1 MEWAWLIPVFS
12 FAAAPLIVLLG
23 KRLPGWGAV
32 FSIAA
37 IAGGFVVFWF
47 VLFGWLGATPESA
60 GCFTDPGTE
69 ALTCNYER
77 GWFNAGTPGLTE
89 SVRLTWGIIVDPLTI
104 AMLGLVTFVAL
115 MVQVYSLGYMHGD
128 PRLNWYFAV
137 HALFAASMLTII
149 LADSFLLLYVAWEL
163 VGVCS
168 YLLIGFWHER
178 AAAREAAKK
187 AFIVT
192 RIGDVGLLVG
202 ILLLWREVG
211 TFSMLDAFEAAR
223 SGALS
228 EGVTTAAA
236 LLLFLGAMGKSAQVP
251 FHVWLPDAMEGPTP
265 VSALIHAATMVV
277 AGVFLVARAFPLFSA
292 YDADPLLVVAIVGLI
307 TALVTASI
315 ALVATDIKRILA
327 YSTVSHL
334 GLMMLSLGAFGYTAA
349 VFHLLAHG
357 FAKAL
362 LFLGAGS
369 VIHSTEKQ
377 EIAELGGLRRVM
389 PLTTIVF
396 AVGAASLGGIPILA
410 GFWSKDEI
418 LQVVASGRNPAFII
432 LALVTAAFSAL
443 YMGRLLFATFF
454 GRLPEALRHTHDA
467 PLTMAVPLS
476 LLAVLAAGFGF
487 ISFNW
492 PGSFGGFGT
501 FVFFGHPEGFHF
513 TWWIGLLSAAMA
525 VGAFVL
531 TYLIYERGR
540 ISLDGMRQRLAPA
553 LKVVENRYY
562 FDEIY
567 QWSIDRV
574 VLVVSGALAWF
585 DRAVVNDIGINGPAD
600 VVRWLGV
607 AMRRHITGHLYV
619 YGLGL
624 ALGAVGLGL
633 FWWLRTAPL

>member
-23 KRLPGWGAV
+23 QRLPGWGAL
-32 FSIAA
+32 FSIGA

-47 VLFGWLGATPESA
+47 VLFGWMGASPDTA
-60 GCFTDPGTE
+60 GCFTDHGTE

-77 GWFNAGTPGLTE
+77 NWFNAGTPGLTE

-211 TFSMLDAFEAAR
+211 SFSMLDAFEAAR
-223 SGALS
+223 SGAMS

-292 YDADPLLVVAIVGLI
+292 YDADPLLVVAIIGLI

-377 EIAELGGLRRVM
+377 EISELGGLRRVM

-396 AVGAASLGGIPILA
+396 AIGAASLGGIPLLA

-418 LQVVASGRNPAFII
+418 LQAVSAGRNPAFII
-432 LALVTAAFSAL
+432 LALATAAFSAL

-467 PLTMAVPLS
+467 PWTMALPLS

-513 TWWIGLLSAAMA
+513 TWWIGILSAAMA

-531 TYLIYERGR
+531 TYLIYERG
-540 ISLDGMRQRLAPA
+540 SLSTDGLRQRLAPA

-574 VLVVSGALAWF
+574 VLVCSGALAWF

-607 AMRRHITGHLYV
+607 KMRLHITGHLYV